1 MKNTALRSA
10 LILSV
15 ALHLLAITPLYG
27 FVMFREAVDTKKPIV
42 VDYLVAKDLPRID
55 ARKARPRSMAQET
68 KKTDTSRDVAMK
80 TTSDKPEA
88 KRAARKIS
96 PGSSRITQKAEA
108 RIRGTKDY
116 ISYYELIREK
126 IRACLKAHY
135 NTHQKEG
142 RVQLSFTL
150 KADGSLVL
158 VEADEPNSTD
168 NETLLDIAV
177 RSVREAAPFAPFPK
191 AISLPRMSFDL
202 LVTFKKQ

>member
-1 MKNTALRSA
+1 MKNTALRNA

-80 TTSDKPEA
+80 TT
-88 KRAARKIS
+88 

-126 IRACLKAHY
+126 IRSCLKAHY
-135 NTHQKEG
+135 NTRQNEG

-150 KADGSLVL
+150 KADGSLVS